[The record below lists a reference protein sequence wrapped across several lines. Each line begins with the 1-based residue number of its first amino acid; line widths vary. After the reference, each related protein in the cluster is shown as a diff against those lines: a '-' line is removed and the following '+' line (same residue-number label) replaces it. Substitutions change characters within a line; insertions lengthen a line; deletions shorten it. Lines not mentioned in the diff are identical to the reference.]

1 MPRWGRKRRIRQCYR
16 LIRRKRS
23 SSPSAS
29 IHCCRWTIAS
39 ILAYPQER
47 PGGCCSAREPHPVE
61 PTRPRGLR
69 QPSIVSSWRPARP
82 PLRSPTAR
90 AISPPDRGTANGE
103 YPRLAPATVVSYRC
117 LWRVRDRFCAN
128 YPLNYANNER
138 SSSQPHS
145 PVGRAVHAGRCGS
158 HDRLGHRRRA
168 ERSSAASASARIT
181 EMMRGCRHE
190 GCAAQT
196 SALQRASD

>member
-1 MPRWGRKRRIRQCYR
+1 MKSLQPSALGFVKSAQLLRNSLYFPGYQAIWM
-16 LIRRKRS
+16 LRS
-23 SSPSAS
+23 VRSKLRPQPGSPS
-29 IHCCRWTIAS
+29 
-39 ILAYPQER
+39 
-47 PGGCCSAREPHPVE
+47 
-61 PTRPRGLR
+61 PTRVLASGAVS
-69 QPSIVSSWRPARP
+69 PSLADCPSYIAPAA
-82 PLRSPTAR
+82 L
-90 AISPPDRGTANGE
+90 G
-103 YPRLAPATVVSYRC
+103 LAPATVVSYRC

-168 ERSSAASASARIT
+168 DRSPAASASARIT
-181 EMMRGCRHE
+181 EMMRACRHE